1 MHHHHYILPSHHDI
15 RMHCGSPSIH
25 PNPQSPD
32 HPGKHQLTLRWQK
45 TLKKKLTS
53 VQCHS
58 EWFTLW
64 LSYFLVG
71 MGRSLDGGTPSILL
85 PEIITA
91 IFCGSNN
98 LNNWWDIPNSG
109 IFQSQIPTEGRLR
122 ETLFF
127 AIFSLHMCNF
137 VLPCHQPALEH
148 LDQTSF
154 CGSCSSS
161 QTPWLSSFLNK
172 FNKFPDW

>member
-45 TLKKKLTS
+45 TLKKKLS

-58 EWFTLW
+58 EW
-64 LSYFLVG
+64 
-71 MGRSLDGGTPSILL
+71 SILL
-85 PEIITA
+85 PEITTA

-109 IFQSQIPTEGRLR
+109 IFQSQIPTEGHLR
-122 ETLFF
+122 KN

-148 LDQTSF
+148 LEQTSF
-154 CGSCSSS
+154 CGSFSSS
-161 QTPWLSSFLNK
+161 QTPWLSSLVNSLN
-172 FNKFPDW
+172 NFPDW